1 MNGKILVI
9 GASGTVGGGV
19 VRGLVRRGA
28 DVVGASRDP
37 EAAAARMPGVRFVR
51 FDLEKPDTW
60 RDALAGI
67 SRVLLMARPGD
78 DEPQRLANPL
88 IDEMRASGVRQV
100 VNLTAMGV
108 ETRED
113 MGLRQVER
121 HLEASGIPFT
131 HLRPNFFMQIFMGD
145 SLATGIRS
153 GTLAVPAGDAR
164 LSFIDARDI
173 AAVAAA
179 ALSGSGH
186 EGKAYTLTGP
196 EAMDHGAVAA
206 AIGNAVGRPVRYV
219 ALDEADARSRL
230 AQAGLPPAR
239 IERLVGFY
247 RLVRAGFCAPVTD
260 DVQRVLG
267 RPPASFAA
275 FVGAHRQ
282 CWE

>member
-1 MNGKILVI
+1 MNVKTLVI
-9 GASGTVGGGV
+9 GASGTVGSGV
-19 VRGLVRRGA
+19 VRELVRCGA

-37 EAAAARMPGVRFVR
+37 AAAAARMPGVRFVR
-51 FDLEKPDTW
+51 FDLEEPDTW

-88 IDEMRASGVRQV
+88 IDEMRAVGVRHV

-145 SLATGIRS
+145 ALAAGIRS
-153 GTLAVPAGDAR
+153 GVLAVPAGDAR

-173 AAVAAA
+173 AAVAAE
-179 ALSGSGH
+179 ALSGGGH
-186 EGKAYTLTGP
+186 EGRAYTLTGP
-196 EAMDHGAVAA
+196 EAMDHAAVAA

-219 ALDEADARSRL
+219 ALEEADARGRL

-247 RLVRAGFCAPVTD
+247 RLVRAGYCAPVTG
-260 DVQRVLG
+260 DVQQVLG
-267 RPPASFAA
+267 RPPATFAA